1 MELQP
6 HKCLSYDLESS
17 ATDLCMRTTVRVQR
31 DTTLRR
37 NQHAWTFEAKESGVT
52 GELLKGPAP
61 AAHQQSLTTAAACRR
76 CLKPKLENS
85 GGPTT
90 ESDYCSSLPPMLKAQ
105 TGEQRW
111 SKSMN
116 SSKLHV

>member
-76 CLKPKLENS
+76 CLKPKL
-85 GGPTT
+85 
-90 ESDYCSSLPPMLKAQ
+90 LKAQ